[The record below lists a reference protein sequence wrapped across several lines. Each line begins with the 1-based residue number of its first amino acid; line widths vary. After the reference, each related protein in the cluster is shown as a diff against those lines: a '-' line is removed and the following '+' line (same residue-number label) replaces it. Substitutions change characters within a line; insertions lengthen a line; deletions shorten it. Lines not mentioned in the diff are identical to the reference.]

1 MMMTMVASAQ
11 RRAGRTTG
19 VGSACAAAAA
29 AFSSVPLLLLVV
41 LLLAAATGNGGAPL
55 LAVAAFSPPQPS
67 RGAVTAFVPSCRGSS
82 AAAAA
87 ASASARTRL
96 AAAASSN
103 RRKEED
109 EEKKEGSA
117 KANGLV
123 NMPPSSAGIESSL
136 RTATVASALF
146 FSVLMGD
153 GAVTTNMARAAD
165 APAKAAPAKPA
176 TTTTTTPIEASLH
189 IPKLRRQIKSLQ
201 KTLLEKEAVARQ
213 DRRVVTKDLE
223 KQKRVKVELQRAQ
236 DEEQRVKIA
245 LEKNEKKKKEA
256 AAAPT
261 TSTSSNKKKKP
272 DTLSRAQ
279 IKSLDSRQKFAT
291 KRITAAKKALTEV
304 DAALKI
310 SQTALDKSAKDAA
323 KVQKELKEARKQMKD
338 AQRVRGR
345 GGYGGEGRY
354 VFGALAPI
362 ALGGGV
368 LGWLVSN
375 PDWMRDGYSTNYDGD
390 YDRDGYYDEYGYNGD
405 NGRRSMSR
413 RRSQR
418 KQFQTAL
425 VLLATIGLTSSIA
438 SFNAEGDG
446 VTGTFGPIVLGV
458 GVLSW
463 VVVWQ
468 QRQRD
473 EYLGINRYDEYGN
486 RIVGGNGSGNGSGN
500 GWYGNDLVDPTAT
513 QAAIILFSALGLT
526 AALLSYGSYGND
538 ASDLLGGSTFVVLG
552 AVGVGLWAYNNKDY
566 IDEVNE
572 YDYGRQ
578 RYDRGLPLDF
588 DAAFSRLR
596 YDEDG
601 GGRASWW
608 EWWKN
613 DPDRFRNGLNRR
625 TLYDEDRRGVD
636 VIRNDDY
643 YANYDLDRRFSGP
656 PPPQATN
663 GYYGR
668 DVEPRSGGR
677 AGPLARRGDRYY
689 NDGPPPRSYPRQE
702 GGREEFFDDG
712 RYYDQN
718 YRGPQDRRYQEYS
731 DQPPAGGARRSP
743 PPGAASRPSAGGEG
757 SQNRDSNRWGNSLSQ
772 WD

>member
-1 MMMTMVASAQ
+1 MMMTMLALAQ

-19 VGSACAAAAA
+19 VGSAAAA

-41 LLLAAATGNGGAPL
+41 LLLAATGNGGAPL

-67 RGAVTAFVPSCRGSS
+67 RGAVTVFVPSCRGSS
-82 AAAAA
+82 AAAA
-87 ASASARTRL
+87 SSVSARTRL
-96 AAAASSN
+96 AAAASSD
-103 RRKEED
+103 RREE
-109 EEKKEGSA
+109 EEKKDGSA
-117 KANGLV
+117 KDNGLV
-123 NMPPSSAGIESSL
+123 NTSPFSVGVGSSL

-146 FSVLMGD
+146 LSVLMGD
-153 GAVTTNMARAAD
+153 GAITSNMARAAD
-165 APAKAAPAKPA
+165 APAKPASTT

-223 KQKRVKVELQRAQ
+223 NQKRVKVELQRAQ

-256 AAAPT
+256 AAAPATST
-261 TSTSSNKKKKP
+261 TSTSSRKSQPKKKP

-310 SQTALDKSAKDAA
+310 SQSALDKSSKDAA
-323 KVQKELKEARKQMKD
+323 KVQKELKEARRQMKE

-375 PDWMRDGYSTNYDGD
+375 PDRDGYSTNYDGD
-390 YDRDGYYDEYGYNGD
+390 YDRDGYYDEYGYSGD
-405 NGRRSMSR
+405 SGRRMSR

-446 VTGTFGPIVLGV
+446 VAGTFGPIVLGV

-486 RIVGGNGSGNGSGN
+486 RIVGGSGN

-572 YDYGRQ
+572 YDYGRR

-588 DAAFSRLR
+588 DAAFSRR

-601 GGRASWW
+601 GGRAPWW

-663 GYYGR
+663 GYNGR

-677 AGPLARRGDRYY
+677 AGPLARRGERYY

-702 GGREEFFDDG
+702 GGREEYFDDG

-731 DQPPAGGARRSP
+731 DQPSAGGAPRSP
-743 PPGAASRPSAGGEG
+743 PPGAGSRSSAGGEG